1 MLNIA
6 LLGNPNV
13 GKTTVFNLLTSSNQY
28 VGNWPG
34 VTIEKKEGFLE
45 DDIKIVD
52 LPGIYAMDTFS
63 NEEKVSKS
71 FLEKEDVDLI
81 LNVVDASNLTRN
93 LYLTTQ
99 LMQFNKPIVILLN
112 MLDVAKARGMEIDTH
127 KLAREFGVTVI
138 PIVAKKKEGVD
149 DIASKLR
156 EAARKPFIYSTNW
169 GNEEET
175 YKIIEEKLALCTNFP
190 KEDKKTISDKIDSI
204 VLHPIFAYPIFIG
217 LLLLLFKFT
226 FDWVGGPLQE
236 GFAGL
241 IENYIAAP
249 ADAALAG
256 SSPWFRSLIV
266 DGIIGGLGGTLPFF
280 PLICT
285 LFFGISLFEDSG
297 YMSRTA
303 FLMDRI
309 MRRVGLSGKA
319 FIPMI
324 MGMGCSSPAIMA
336 TRTLE
341 SEKDRKIT
349 ALIAPLMTCGAKLP
363 VYALFVA
370 VFFPKNQAIVTASL
384 YLVGIVAAIIVAL
397 FLNRTTF
404 KNEVEPFILE
414 LPEYKVPT
422 ISALLKNTWNKSKGF
437 LVKVVTIMFAMS
449 VVIWAFSS
457 FNFNG
462 FTENINDSFLAYIGK
477 VIAPIFRPLG
487 FSDWR
492 TSVALLTGLGAKEV
506 VVNTLSILYGNL
518 PEVLPTVFTG
528 VTAYAF
534 LVFTALYTPC
544 IAALAT
550 MRKEYGN
557 KMMLTSLLY
566 QFALAWV
573 AGVIVNIVGS
583 AFAAANSPIE
593 IAITAVI
600 VAITAVILIR
610 IFTRPGSS
618 CSSCSGG
625 GENGGCANC
634 SACGN
639 LKACSMKNEN
649 LLDQMN
655 KRK

>member
-1 MLNIA
+1 M
-6 LLGNPNV
+6 
-13 GKTTVFNLLTSSNQY
+13 
-28 VGNWPG
+28 W
-34 VTIEKKEGFLE
+34 
-45 DDIKIVD
+45 
-52 LPGIYAMDTFS
+52 
-63 NEEKVSKS
+63 
-71 FLEKEDVDLI
+71 
-81 LNVVDASNLTRN
+81 
-93 LYLTTQ
+93 
-99 LMQFNKPIVILLN
+99 
-112 MLDVAKARGMEIDTH
+112 
-127 KLAREFGVTVI
+127 
-138 PIVAKKKEGVD
+138 
-149 DIASKLR
+149 
-156 EAARKPFIYSTNW
+156 
-169 GNEEET
+169 
-175 YKIIEEKLALCTNFP
+175 C
-190 KEDKKTISDKIDSI
+190 
-204 VLHPIFAYPIFIG
+204 
-217 LLLLLFKFT
+217 
-226 FDWVGGPLQE
+226 
-236 GFAGL
+236 
-241 IENYIAAP
+241 
-249 ADAALAG
+249 
-256 SSPWFRSLIV
+256 
-266 DGIIGGLGGTLPFF
+266 
-280 PLICT
+280 
-285 LFFGISLFEDSG
+285 
-297 YMSRTA
+297 
-303 FLMDRI
+303 
-309 MRRVGLSGKA
+309 
-319 FIPMI
+319 
-324 MGMGCSSPAIMA
+324 
-336 TRTLE
+336 
-341 SEKDRKIT
+341 KIT
-349 ALIAPLMTCGAKLP
+349 SLAKLP

-384 YLVGIVAAIIVAL
+384 YLVGIVAAILVAL
-397 FLNRTTF
+397 FLNKTTF

-518 PEVLPTVFTG
+518 NEVLPTVFTG

-550 MRKEYGN
+550 MRKEYGKEYGN
-557 KMMLTSLLY
+557 KMMFTSLFY

-583 AFAAANSPIE
+583 AFAAASSPIE

-610 IFTRPGSS
+610 IFTKPGSSCSSCVIVNIVGSAFAAASSPIEIAITAVIVAITAVILIRIFTKPGSS

-625 GENGGCANC
+625 GENGGCANR

-649 LLDQMN
+649 LLDEMN

>member
-13 GKTTVFNLLTSSNQY
+13 GKTTVFNLLTGSNQY

-149 DIASKLR
+149 DIAFKLR

-309 MRRVGLSGKA
+309 MKKVGLSGKA

-583 AFAAANSPIE
+583 AFMAAKSPIE

-600 VAITAVILIR
+600 VIITAVILIR

>member
-13 GKTTVFNLLTSSNQY
+13 GKTTVFNLLTGSNQY

-249 ADAALAG
+249 ADAALAN

-309 MRRVGLSGKA
+309 MKKVGLSGKA

-370 VFFPKNQAIVTASL
+370 VFFPKNQALVTASL

-518 PEVLPTVFTG
+518 NEVLPTVFTG

-583 AFAAANSPIE
+583 AFMAAKSPIE
-593 IAITAVI
+593 IAITAII

-649 LLDQMN
+649 LLDEMN

>member
-13 GKTTVFNLLTSSNQY
+13 GKTTVFNLLTGSNQY

-156 EAARKPFIYSTNW
+156 EAARKPFIYYTNW

-249 ADAALAG
+249 ADAALAN

-309 MRRVGLSGKA
+309 MKKVGLSGKA

-583 AFAAANSPIE
+583 AFMAAKSPIE

>member
-13 GKTTVFNLLTSSNQY
+13 GKTTVFNLLTGSNQY

-112 MLDVAKARGMEIDTH
+112 MFDVAKAKGMEIDTH

-156 EAARKPFIYSTNW
+156 EAARKPFIYFTNL

-241 IENYIAAP
+241 IENYIAIP
-249 ADAALAG
+249 ADAALAN

-309 MRRVGLSGKA
+309 MKKVGLSGKA

-370 VFFPKNQAIVTASL
+370 VFFPKNQALVTASL

-414 LPEYKVPT
+414 LPEYKIPT

-557 KMMLTSLLY
+557 KMMFTSLFY

-583 AFAAANSPIE
+583 AFMAANSPIE
-593 IAITAVI
+593 IAITAII

-610 IFTRPGSS
+610 IFTKPGSS

>member
-13 GKTTVFNLLTSSNQY
+13 GKTTVFNLLTGSNQY

-127 KLAREFGVTVI
+127 KLGREFGVTVI

-156 EAARKPFIYSTNW
+156 DAARKPFIYSTNW

-557 KMMLTSLLY
+557 KMMFTSLFY

-600 VAITAVILIR
+600 VIITAVILIR
-610 IFTRPGSS
+610 IFTKPGSS

>member
-13 GKTTVFNLLTSSNQY
+13 GKTTVFNLLTGSNQY

-370 VFFPKNQAIVTASL
+370 VFFPKNQALVTASL

-518 PEVLPTVFTG
+518 NEVLPTVFTG

-557 KMMLTSLLY
+557 KMMLTSLFY

-583 AFAAANSPIE
+583 AFMAAKSPIE

-610 IFTRPGSS
+610 IFTKPGSS

-649 LLDQMN
+649 LLDEMN

>member
-1 MLNIA
+1 MLNTA

-13 GKTTVFNLLTSSNQY
+13 GKTTVFNLLTGSNQY

-249 ADAALAG
+249 ADAALAN

-309 MRRVGLSGKA
+309 MKKVGLSGKA

-528 VTAYAF
+528 ITAYAF

-583 AFAAANSPIE
+583 AFMAAKSPIE

>member
-13 GKTTVFNLLTSSNQY
+13 GKTTVFNLLTGSNQY

-241 IENYIAAP
+241 IENCIAAP
-249 ADAALAG
+249 ADAALAN

-309 MRRVGLSGKA
+309 MKKVGLSGKA

-457 FNFNG
+457 FNFNE

-583 AFAAANSPIE
+583 AFMAAKSPIE

-600 VAITAVILIR
+600 VVITAVILIR

-618 CSSCSGG
+618 CSICSGG

-639 LKACSMKNEN
+639 LKTCSMKNEN

>member
-13 GKTTVFNLLTSSNQY
+13 GKTTVFNLLTGSNQY

-204 VLHPIFAYPIFIG
+204 VLHPIFAYPIFTG

>member
-13 GKTTVFNLLTSSNQY
+13 GKTTVFNLLTGSNQY

-149 DIASKLR
+149 DITSKLR

-241 IENYIAAP
+241 IENYIAIP

-349 ALIAPLMTCGAKLP
+349 ALIAPIMTCGAKLP

-557 KMMLTSLLY
+557 KMMFTSLLY

-600 VAITAVILIR
+600 VIITAVILIR
-610 IFTRPGSS
+610 IFTRPESS

-649 LLDQMN
+649 LLEQMN